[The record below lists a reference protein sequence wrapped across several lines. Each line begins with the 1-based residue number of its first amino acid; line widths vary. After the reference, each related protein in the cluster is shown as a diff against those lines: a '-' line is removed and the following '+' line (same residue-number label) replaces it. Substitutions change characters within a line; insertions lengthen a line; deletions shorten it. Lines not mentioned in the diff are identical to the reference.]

1 MIQSSFGSAKHLGKQ
16 PRGLGMKDFLV
27 RILTSERFIV
37 FVILVNAIVIF
48 LQESGLNVFV
58 VNLIDV
64 ICTFIFLI
72 EMIVKHIHLGVKEY
86 WKSKLN
92 CMDGILVLI
101 SLPSVLTF
109 FWPDS
114 VVNLSFLLVL
124 RVLRIFRFFRLVSFF
139 PYFTT
144 IVANFKLALR
154 QSNAVLLCFFI
165 LIITVALIGCCIFKE
180 IAPEYFATPLD
191 SIYST
196 FRLFTVEGWYDIPDA
211 VARGMSN
218 PFWAHVVRF
227 YFCFLLLVGGIIGM
241 SLINSI
247 FVDAM
252 VSDNNDELKSQLDTV
267 EAKLNELIK
276 AQEKQTPETEDIA
289 PLPVETMSEDE
300 LRAQIEALSSRLDT
314 LKQTLEARQ
323 DQEQG

>member
-1 MIQSSFGSAKHLGKQ
+1 MNAFVSKAKQGHE
-16 PRGLGMKDFLV
+16 MKDFLV

-48 LQESGLNVFV
+48 LQESGIDAFA

-64 ICTFIFLI
+64 ICTFIFLV

-165 LIITVALIGCCIFKE
+165 LIITVALIGCCMFKG

-218 PFWAHVVRF
+218 PIWAHVVRF
-227 YFCFLLLVGGIIGM
+227 YFCFLLVIGGIIGM

-252 VSDNNDELKSQLDTV
+252 VSDNNDELKSQLNAMESKINALV
-267 EAKLNELIK
+267 K
-276 AQEKQTPETEDIA
+276 AQENQRQGIKDVEPVED
-289 PLPVETMSEDE
+289 ETMSEE
-300 LRAQIEALSSRLDT
+300 EIRSQIEALNARIDA
-314 LKQTLEARQ
+314 LKQVLEERK
-323 DQEQG
+323 G